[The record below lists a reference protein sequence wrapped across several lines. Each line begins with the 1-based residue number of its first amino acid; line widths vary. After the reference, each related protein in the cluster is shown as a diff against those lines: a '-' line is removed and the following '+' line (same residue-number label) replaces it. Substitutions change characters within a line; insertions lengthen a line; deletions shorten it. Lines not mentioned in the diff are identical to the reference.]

1 MISSRFLPFVRD
13 LASATGL
20 GAKFRASALP
30 EMAVKVVARRLTAA
44 TSKAT
49 LAGLK
54 GKEKRRYI
62 VAPPLHQQ
70 SAGPA
75 TTAGLRALHDAL
87 INTDA
92 IVRSENETGRKVLRL
107 SPLEAAVLREKF
119 SGLLVEEDVQ
129 YKLARTPLLGEI
141 NAISVPQSTAR
152 QLTVHVRGGG
162 GPVAGARVVLFT
174 DVAAK
179 RGYEGV
185 TGPNGD
191 VVFSIRRADTRFE
204 RSVVLPHSGFW
215 SRVWK
220 SKSVSS
226 PLTLDVLPLQVAGF
240 DWGLQTTEAKANG
253 VYAQGTYLGTG
264 VKVAI
269 IDTGIAPHP
278 SLRIAGGRN
287 FIEGEGS
294 NRWDDDL
301 EGHGTHCAGVVSAIA
316 RRGSVWGYAPETSLY
331 ALRVFGGAD
340 RGGYASDIGDAIEW
354 ALGEG
359 CDIIS
364 MSLGSET
371 ASGYIRSKIEKATDA
386 GVLCVAAAG
395 NEGGPVSYPAR
406 FRNVIGVSAIGKVG
420 TYPKDSIHRDA
431 ESAVRSPDGKYFLA
445 SFSNRGE
452 EVDVCAPGV
461 AITSTLP
468 ANAYGA
474 WDGTSMA
481 CPHITGMAAL
491 ALEAAPS
498 IRTAPRDAGR
508 MGMLIDRLHGLCVDL
523 GLGRTNQG
531 AGLPLLSRL

>member
-1 MISSRFLPFVRD
+1 MAVISSQFFPFVRD

-20 GAKFRASALP
+20 RTKFRASALP
-30 EMAVKVVARRLTAA
+30 EVAVKVCARRLTAA
-44 TSKAT
+44 GSKAA
-49 LAGLK
+49 LAALK
-54 GKEKRRYI
+54 GTEKTRYI

-75 TTAGLRALHDAL
+75 TTASLRALHDAL
-87 INTDA
+87 IGTDA
-92 IVRSENETGRKVLRL
+92 VVRSENETGRKVLRL

-119 SGLLVEEDVQ
+119 SGLVVEEDVQ

-141 NAISVPQSTAR
+141 NAISVPQSTVR
-152 QLTVHVRGGG
+152 ELTVQVRGGG
-162 GPVAGARVVLFT
+162 SPVAGARVVLFT
-174 DVAAK
+174 DVTAK
-179 RGYEGV
+179 RGYEGT

-191 VVFSIRRADTRFE
+191 VVLSIRKADTRFE
-204 RSVVLPHSGFW
+204 RIVVLPRAGFW

-220 SKSVSS
+220 SRSASS
-226 PLTLDVLPLQVAGF
+226 PLTLEVLPLQVAGF

-264 VKVAI
+264 IKVAI
-269 IDTGIAPHP
+269 IDTGIASLP
-278 SLRIAGGRN
+278 SLRVAGGRN
-287 FIEGEGS
+287 FIDGENS
-294 NRWDDDL
+294 NRWDDN
-301 EGHGTHCAGVVSAIA
+301 EGHGTHCAGVVAAIA
-316 RRGSVWGYAPETSLY
+316 RQGSVWGYAPEALLY

-340 RGGYASDIGDAIEW
+340 GGGYASDIGDAIEW

-371 ASGYIRSKIEKATDA
+371 A
-386 GVLCVAAAG
+386 G
-395 NEGGPVSYPAR
+395 NEGGSVNYPAR
-406 FRNVIGVSAIGKVG
+406 FRNVVGVSAIGKVG

-468 ANAYGA
+468 GDAYGA

-481 CPHITGMAAL
+481 CPHITGMAVL
-491 ALEAAPS
+491 ALEATPS
-498 IRTAPRDAGR
+498 VRTAPRDAGR
-508 MGMLIDRLHGLCVDL
+508 MGMLVDRLHGLCADL